1 MKNKINYPGWE
12 LKFFDNS
19 KNFRKYQLELI
30 KDYINGKVAEVGPGN
45 GMNLSYYINL
55 PKKIYLFEPTLKL
68 FKNLKKNF
76 KKNKKIYF
84 VNKKFQIKKN
94 NYNTVLY
101 LDVLEHIKDDQ
112 SEIRKA
118 ISSIKK
124 GGYLIIN
131 VPAYS
136 HLYSKFDKDVGHV
149 KRYEKK
155 DFLKLLK
162 EFKISSSQYIYY
174 DSIGYLL
181 SFMSKIFI
189 TNYKKN
195 FEKKI
200 KFWDSLIWLSK
211 ILDKVIFNLFG
222 KSLLVIIKK

>member
-136 HLYSKFDKDVGHV
+136 HLYSKFDKDVGHN

>member
-84 VNKKFQIKKN
+84 VNKKFQTKKN
-94 NYNTVLY
+94 TYDTVLY

-112 SEIRKA
+112 NEIRKA

-155 DFLKLLK
+155 DFFKLLK
-162 EFKISSSQYIYY
+162 EFKIGSSQFVYY
-174 DSIGYLL
+174 DSIGYML